1 MMGTPRPP
9 LGFSPHL
16 GLGGAWP
23 QPCSSPIRSHPPGT
37 TWVSEILDLIY
48 QEGDLEKCQRA
59 PVFMRVPFLEFKA
72 PGVPTGVWRGV
83 GGKQSGGRFDWGSS
97 SRILPYLR
105 LRC

>member
-1 MMGTPRPP
+1 M
-9 LGFSPHL
+9 
-16 GLGGAWP
+16 
-23 QPCSSPIRSHPPGT
+23 
-37 TWVSEILDLIY
+37 SEIMDLIY

-83 GGKQSGGRFDWGSS
+83 GGKQRGGRFDWSS
-97 SRILPYLR
+97 SSWILPYLR

>member
-1 MMGTPRPP
+1 M
-9 LGFSPHL
+9 
-16 GLGGAWP
+16 
-23 QPCSSPIRSHPPGT
+23 
-37 TWVSEILDLIY
+37 SEILDLIY

-83 GGKQSGGRFDWGSS
+83 GGKQSGGKFDWGSS